1 MTSTNTSNNK
11 VTEGNAAT
19 FTISRTKNSGNDAAA
34 TGLCKDFVGTADE
47 DDFETVIK
55 HAIEFKSNELTK
67 TFTVNTKEDGV
78 SDDGEYFTLELYKTE
93 SDLEMVIIHLMV
105 RLLLQIMPM
114 QQQQ

>member
-34 TGLCKDFVGTADE
+34 TVYVKTSVGTADE

-78 SDDGEYFTLELYKTE
+78 SDDGEYFTFRTL
-93 SDLEMVIIHLMV
+93 
-105 RLLLQIMPM
+105 
-114 QQQQ
+114 